1 MNESVVVPIIT
12 DKNKRVNDNNKYRPI
27 CLSNVGSKIIEV
39 VIFNRISTFL
49 ESISNQFGFK
59 PKHGTELCVFAFK
72 ELLRFYP
79 KTWFGPH
86 VAFLDASK
94 AFVRVNR
101 RKRLLRLESRGVPT
115 HILRLLCN
123 ELIGQYTCLRCSSTH
138 SECSPLGM
146 E

>member
-72 ELLRFYP
+72 ELLRFYK
-79 KTWFGPH
+79 KTCTH

-101 RKRLLRLESRGVPT
+101 RKFYLDLKVAEYRR
-115 HILRLLCN
+115 IF
-123 ELIGQYTCLRCSSTH
+123 
-138 SECSPLGM
+138 
-146 E
+146 